1 MLESPRSRIAATI
14 ARLSPK
20 HRQYLILG
28 LGVSA
33 FAVLV
38 FGGVALWDQPAASL
52 QGPPQ
57 ARPQPLPIA
66 APGAQ
71 ADPRDIWMSKSSEQM
86 RQMEE
91 MVQGLRQQVDTL
103 DKKPPLANTAP
114 PQALPLPPLPLQPPL
129 PPQPSIPPA
138 VSHAPEPRSLP
149 LPPLPPLPLAPAN
162 SGIDSRPDA
171 TPALPRPPG
180 IASFEVSDAKVAAT
194 AAKGAEKQDTRSY
207 VPSGSF
213 FRAALLG
220 GLDAPTGG
228 QAQSNPH
235 PVLMRVQDN
244 AFLPNRYRF
253 KIREC
258 FALGASYGDIS
269 AERAYIRLESL
280 SCVRQ
285 DGKAIDAPVKGYVVG
300 EDGKAGM
307 RGRLVSKQGQVL
319 ANALLAGIGAGIGQA
334 FQQSATTVSTS
345 PLGSVGTVEPGKQLQ
360 AGLGTGVGKALD
372 RLSQYYIT
380 LAEKMFPII
389 EIDAG
394 RTVEAVFTKGFFLD
408 GESGSGDSDSYTDIW
423 RRGREVQ
430 KKSLEPYKE

>member
-1 MLESPRSRIAATI
+1 
-14 ARLSPK
+14 
-20 HRQYLILG
+20 
-28 LGVSA
+28 
-33 FAVLV
+33 
-38 FGGVALWDQPAASL
+38 
-52 QGPPQ
+52 
-57 ARPQPLPIA
+57 
-66 APGAQ
+66 
-71 ADPRDIWMSKSSEQM
+71 
-86 RQMEE
+86 
-91 MVQGLRQQVDTL
+91 
-103 DKKPPLANTAP
+103 
-114 PQALPLPPLPLQPPL
+114 
-129 PPQPSIPPA
+129 
-138 VSHAPEPRSLP
+138 
-149 LPPLPPLPLAPAN
+149 
-162 SGIDSRPDA
+162 
-171 TPALPRPPG
+171 
-180 IASFEVSDAKVAAT
+180 VSDAKVSAPAVGGQ
-194 AAKGAEKQDTRSY
+194 GADQKDARSY

-213 FRAALLG
+213 FRAVLLG

-253 KIREC
+253 KIKEC

-280 SCVRQ
+280 SCVRR
-285 DGKAIDAPVKGYVVG
+285 DGKAIDVPVKGYVVG

-307 RGRLVSKQGQVL
+307 RGRLISKQGQVL

-334 FQQSATTVSTS
+334 FQQSAMTVSTS
-345 PLGSVGTVEPGKQLQ
+345 PLGSIGSVDPGKQVQ

-394 RTVEAVFTKGFFLD
+394 RTVEVVFTKGFSLA
-408 GESGSGDSDSYTDIW
+408 GGSAGGGDADSYTDIW

-430 KKSLEPYKE
+430 KKPLEPFKE